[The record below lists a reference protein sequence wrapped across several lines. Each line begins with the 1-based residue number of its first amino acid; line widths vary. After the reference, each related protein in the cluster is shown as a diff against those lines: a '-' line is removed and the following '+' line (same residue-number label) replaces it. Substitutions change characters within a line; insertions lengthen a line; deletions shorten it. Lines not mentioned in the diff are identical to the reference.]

1 MSGGAKI
8 MKGLRDALRGNFAS
22 VTIEGQ
28 TWVRKDCLL
37 SAAPDLL
44 AALKGL
50 VQVNETHNE
59 AIAKVIGR
67 PLTWKDDYLDA
78 ARAAIAK
85 AEGRAP

>member
-1 MSGGAKI
+1 MSGGARI

-37 SAAPDLL
+37 SAAPELL
-44 AALKGL
+44 AALEALLKDYLAVFEDHPTIEPGWNQENNGL
-50 VQVNETHNE
+50 VKQ
-59 AIAKVIGR
+59 
-67 PLTWKDDYLDA
+67 